1 MKQPP
6 KWLYKV
12 VQFMQG
18 RYGIMDSL
26 NKFLISCG
34 LILIFLTIFIH
45 AGWLNLLG
53 LLFLIATY
61 WRVFSRKI
69 YQRARENG
77 KFQQWTAWLTKP
89 ISRRYQEWQQ
99 RKQYRFFTCKNCHQR
114 IRIPKGKGKIQITCP
129 TCRHQFRART

>member
-1 MKQPP
+1 
-6 KWLYKV
+6 
-12 VQFMQG
+12 MQG

-77 KFQQWTAWLTKP
+77 KFQQWTTWLTKP